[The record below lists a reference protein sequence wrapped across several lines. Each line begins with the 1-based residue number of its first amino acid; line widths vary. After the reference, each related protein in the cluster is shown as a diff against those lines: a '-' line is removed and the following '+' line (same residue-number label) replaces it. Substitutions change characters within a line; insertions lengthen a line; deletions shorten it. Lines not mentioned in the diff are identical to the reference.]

1 MPHATPLRAPKVSH
15 DRGIIDL
22 ATTGRLPVDLR
33 VTVLVFFVHCG
44 GAQRHRDLYSRPGC
58 QQSSAS
64 ELSEGRVARRSVQ
77 ARAEIRT
84 GYVLGWGVGASG
96 LGRSCRRVISSQCV
110 GHGFHHGFVY
120 SRASETRD
128 IRVSAL
134 RYSVAAPPSR
144 APEIEITAAQIP

>member
-64 ELSEGRVARRSVQ
+64 ELSEGRVPVARRSVQ
-77 ARAEIRT
+77 ARAVIRT
-84 GYVLGWGVGASG
+84 VCARVGRRGVGARALLSTCDIYTMC
-96 LGRSCRRVISSQCV
+96 RSWFRTQSCK
-110 GHGFHHGFVY
+110 
-120 SRASETRD
+120 
-128 IRVSAL
+128 
-134 RYSVAAPPSR
+134 
-144 APEIEITAAQIP
+144 